1 MKRTII
7 PAVIVLVFSLLLAI
21 GSQTFMGACVHD
33 DGSLG
38 ACHWAARALSGIGGL
53 LAMLA
58 MLAILALLVKKERA
72 GLYLAMVPTALLGVF
87 TPGTLIS
94 LCGMATMR
102 CRALMKPAAMILL
115 AFTLAAAL
123 IGWLMSRRNY
133 D

>member
-1 MKRTII
+1 MTKTKI
-7 PAVIVLVFSLLLAI
+7 PAIIILVLSLLLAI

-38 ACHWAARALSGIGGL
+38 ACHWAARVLSGIGGL
-53 LAMLA
+53 LA

-87 TPGTLIS
+87 TPGTLIN

-115 AFTLAAAL
+115 AFALAAAL
-123 IGWLMSRRNY
+123 IGWLMSRRNH

>member
-1 MKRTII
+1 MKKQSI
-7 PAVIVLVFSLLLAI
+7 PAIVIFVLSLLLAI

-53 LAMLA
+53 LAV
-58 MLAILALLVKKERA
+58 LAILLLLVKKERA

-87 TPGTLIS
+87 IPGTLIN

-115 AFTLAAAL
+115 AFMLAAAL
-123 IGWLMSRRNY
+123 VGWLMSRRNH

>member
-1 MKRTII
+1 MKKQSIPTI
-7 PAVIVLVFSLLLAI
+7 VILVLALLLAV

-53 LAMLA
+53 LAV
-58 MLAILALLVKKERA
+58 LAILALLVKKERA
-72 GLYLAMVPTALLGVF
+72 GLYLAMVPTALLGIL
-87 TPGTLIS
+87 TPGTLIN

-102 CRALMKPAAMILL
+102 CRALMKPAAMVLL
-115 AFTLAAAL
+115 AFTLATAL
-123 IGWLMSRRNY
+123 VGWLMSRRNH

>member
-1 MKRTII
+1 MSKRTI
-7 PAVIVLVFSLLLAI
+7 PAIIVLILSLLLAI

-58 MLAILALLVKKERA
+58 ILALLVKKERA

-87 TPGTLIS
+87 TPGTLIN

-123 IGWLMSRRNY
+123 TGWLMSRRSH

>member
-1 MKRTII
+1 MNKYRI
-7 PAVIVLVFSLLLAI
+7 PAVIVLVLSLLLAI

-53 LAMLA
+53 LAV
-58 MLAILALLVKKERA
+58 LAILALLVKKERA

-87 TPGTLIS
+87 TPGTLIN

-102 CRALMKPAAMILL
+102 CRALMKPAVMILL
-115 AFTLAAAL
+115 AFKLAAAL
-123 IGWLMSRRNY
+123 VGWLMSRRNH

>member
-1 MKRTII
+1 MSKRTI
-7 PAVIVLVFSLLLAI
+7 PAIIVLILSLLLAI

-58 MLAILALLVKKERA
+58 ILALRVKKERA

-87 TPGTLIS
+87 TPGTLIN

-123 IGWLMSRRNY
+123 TGWLMSRRSH

>member
-1 MKRTII
+1 MKRTNI
-7 PAVIVLVFSLLLAI
+7 PAITILILSLLLAI

-53 LAMLA
+53 LAV
-58 MLAILALLVKKERA
+58 LAILALLLKKERA

-87 TPGTLIS
+87 TPGTLIN

-123 IGWLMSRRNY
+123 IGWLMSRRNH

>member
-1 MKRTII
+1 MKKTII
-7 PAVIVLVFSLLLAI
+7 PAVIVLVLSLLLAI

-53 LAMLA
+53 LAV
-58 MLAILALLVKKERA
+58 LAILALLVKKERA

-87 TPGTLIS
+87 TPGTLIN

-115 AFTLAAAL
+115 AFALAAAL
-123 IGWLMSRRNY
+123 IGWLMSRRNH

>member
-1 MKRTII
+1 MTKTKI
-7 PAVIVLVFSLLLAI
+7 PAIIILVLSLLLAI

-38 ACHWAARALSGIGGL
+38 ACHWAARVLSGIGGL
-53 LAMLA
+53 LA

-87 TPGTLIS
+87 TPGILIN

-123 IGWLMSRRNY
+123 IGWLMSRRNH

>member
-1 MKRTII
+1 MTKTKI
-7 PAVIVLVFSLLLAI
+7 PAIIILVLSLLLAI

-38 ACHWAARALSGIGGL
+38 ACHWAARVLSGIGGL
-53 LAMLA
+53 LA

-87 TPGTLIS
+87 TPGTLIN

-123 IGWLMSRRNY
+123 IGWLMSRRNH

>member
-1 MKRTII
+1 MKKQSI
-7 PAVIVLVFSLLLAI
+7 PAIVIFVLSLLLAI

-53 LAMLA
+53 LAV
-58 MLAILALLVKKERA
+58 LAILALLVKKERA

-87 TPGTLIS
+87 TPGKLIN

-123 IGWLMSRRNY
+123 IGWLMSRRSH

>member
-1 MKRTII
+1 MSKRTI
-7 PAVIVLVFSLLLAI
+7 PAIIVLILSLLLAI

-53 LAMLA
+53 LAV
-58 MLAILALLVKKERA
+58 LAILALLVKKERA

-87 TPGTLIS
+87 TPGTLIN

-123 IGWLMSRRNY
+123 IGWLMSRRNH

>member
-1 MKRTII
+1 MNKRII
-7 PAVIVLVFSLLLAI
+7 PAIIILVLSLLLAI

-53 LAMLA
+53 LAV
-58 MLAILALLVKKERA
+58 LAILALLLKKERA
-72 GLYLAMVPTALLGVF
+72 GLYLAMVPTALLGIF
-87 TPGTLIS
+87 IPGTLIN

-123 IGWLMSRRNY
+123 VGWLMSRRNH

>member
-1 MKRTII
+1 MNKYRI
-7 PAVIVLVFSLLLAI
+7 PAVIVLVLSLLLAI

-38 ACHWAARALSGIGGL
+38 VCHWAARALSGIGGL
-53 LAMLA
+53 LAV
-58 MLAILALLVKKERA
+58 LAILALLVKKERA
-72 GLYLAMVPTALLGVF
+72 GLYLAMVPTALLGIF
-87 TPGTLIS
+87 TPGTLIN

-123 IGWLMSRRNY
+123 VGWLMSRRNH

>member
-1 MKRTII
+1 MNKRII
-7 PAVIVLVFSLLLAI
+7 PAIIILILSLLLAI

-53 LAMLA
+53 LAV
-58 MLAILALLVKKERA
+58 LAILALLVKKERA

-87 TPGTLIS
+87 TPGTLIN

-123 IGWLMSRRNY
+123 VGWLMSRRNH

>member
-1 MKRTII
+1 MNKYRI
-7 PAVIVLVFSLLLAI
+7 PAVIVLVLSLLLAI

-53 LAMLA
+53 LAV
-58 MLAILALLVKKERA
+58 LAILALLVKKERA

-87 TPGTLIS
+87 TPGTLIN

-102 CRALMKPAAMILL
+102 CRALMKPATMILL

-123 IGWLMSRRNY
+123 IGWLMSRRNH

>member
-53 LAMLA
+53 LAV
-58 MLAILALLVKKERA
+58 LAILALLVKKERA

-123 IGWLMSRRNY
+123 IGWLISRRYY